1 MGINK
6 KISYSLIFVLVFYF
20 GSLALFL
27 NYSSI
32 DFKLHILEK
41 VYTNFNSIVGI
52 I

>member
-1 MGINK
+1 MKVNK
-6 KISYSLIFVLVFYF
+6 YFLCSLIFVLVFYF